1 MEVRISNPKC
11 ACASVDGLR
20 VVLLGLSLL
29 NTAGSHRWS
38 DGNDRDG
45 KTLCVQ
51 WNEQSQAQKSWNG
64 WTFVPTNIQGQ
75 DTSANILA
83 ACKAA
88 GLETPCDHPAYSDG
102 KCQTI
107 WNGHLSHTPS
117 HSGFT
122 LTDNKFFYAGVA
134 QGGMALGSTVVS
146 HRWATED
153 NMNGQ
158 TLCVEK
164 QSKSMDPQDWN
175 GWKFTPVEFAGVA
188 NSANILAA
196 CRFFRL
202 PLLLLFACHPGL
214 RSDLFSPHAGLL
226 SFKLL
231 AIIQATT

>member
-1 MEVRISNPKC
+1 MRTLLFRTTSSSTVVPRMEVRISNPKC

-20 VVLLGLSLL
+20 VVLLGLSLH
-29 NTAGSHRWS
+29 NTGVTHRWS

-146 HRWATED
+146 HRWATEE

-196 CRFFRL
+196 CRF
-202 PLLLLFACHPGL
+202 AHPKH
-214 RSDLFSPHAGLL
+214 LFSTL
-226 SFKLL
+226 SNS
-231 AIIQATT
+231 

>member
-1 MEVRISNPKC
+1 
-11 ACASVDGLR
+11 
-20 VVLLGLSLL
+20 
-29 NTAGSHRWS
+29 
-38 DGNDRDG
+38 
-45 KTLCVQ
+45 
-51 WNEQSQAQKSWNG
+51 
-64 WTFVPTNIQGQ
+64 
-75 DTSANILA
+75 
-83 ACKAA
+83 
-88 GLETPCDHPAYSDG
+88 
-102 KCQTI
+102 
-107 WNGHLSHTPS
+107 LSHTPS

-146 HRWATED
+146 HRWATEE